1 MSCYANLRFMKILLH
16 PIALTYVRV
25 FLKTKILC
33 IIITC
38 QRPTSHTKTMAD
50 KGKPPAGDKGPNGNE
65 EKKKKNPP
73 PVAKTVKRKK
83 KKGPA
88 NVVKIPTGNKILC
101 L

>member
-1 MSCYANLRFMKILLH
+1 
-16 PIALTYVRV
+16 
-25 FLKTKILC
+25 
-33 IIITC
+33 
-38 QRPTSHTKTMAD
+38 MAD